1 MSKTD
6 FFKNLNTLL
15 KKSPEY
21 STEILKFLK
30 DFYGDVPAIYKIME
44 NHNPEMVVTQ
54 FIKNQSITKETNSKL
69 PLKTKELIALSAAVA
84 LGCKYCQR
92 VHMKAAIEL
101 GATKEQIFETILI
114 SGMVAETST
123 LAVSLRELKE
133 LK

>member
-1 MSKTD
+1 LSKTD